1 MINAT
6 NKKSVTIVKIRNI
19 NAVVNAE
26 VQWKLRKQI
35 NDIMPKTT
43 GTASAWMIRALD
55 SDVNLKAMPMVA
67 PHIDQPMNA

>member
-1 MINAT
+1 
-6 NKKSVTIVKIRNI
+6 
-19 NAVVNAE
+19 
-26 VQWKLRKQI
+26 
-35 NDIMPKTT
+35 MPKIT